1 LLSATFLVIV
11 IPLQHETVQS
21 INLMSAFEYSA
32 LDQRG
37 RTRNGVLEADTAR
50 QIRQQLRELGLTP
63 LTVTEVQR
71 NVQRR
76 TSSRLR
82 ISSTDLALCT
92 RQLATLVRSGLAV
105 EEALRA
111 VSEQTEKNQVKTL
124 LLAVRARVL
133 EGHSLAAGLHD
144 FPQVFPELYR
154 ATVSAGEQT
163 GHLDLILERLADY
176 TETRQHL
183 RQKTLLALFY
193 PALLTLV
200 AIAVVIG
207 LLAYVV
213 PQVVQVFA
221 NVKQELPRL
230 TRYLIATSHFLQQW
244 GFLLASITVIATITL
259 QYALRFEQPL
269 LLFHQIL
276 LRLPVIGK
284 LERGTNVAR
293 LTRTLSILTASG
305 VPVLEA
311 LHITT
316 QVVSNR
322 PMRHA
327 LQAATEQVRQGSSL
341 HRALEQSRLFPPMV
355 VYLCASGEASGNLE
369 QMLERAAVMQEREL
383 EMLIGVLLSL
393 FEPLLILSMG
403 GVVLLIVLAILMPIF
418 ELNQLIK

>member
-1 LLSATFLVIV
+1 
-11 IPLQHETVQS
+11 
-21 INLMSAFEYSA
+21 MSAFEYAA
-32 LDQRG
+32 LDKHG
-37 RTRNGVLEADTAR
+37 RTRKGVLEADTAR
-50 QIRQQLRELGLTP
+50 QIRQQLRELQLTP

-71 NVQRR
+71 NVQHQ

-82 ISSTDLALCT
+82 LSSTDLALCT

-111 VSEQTEKNQVKTL
+111 VSEQTEKNSAKTL

-133 EGHSLAAGLHD
+133 EGHSLAAGLND

-154 ATVSAGEQT
+154 ATVAAGEQT

-200 AIAVVIG
+200 AITVVIG

-221 NVKQELPRL
+221 NVKQELPLL
-230 TRYLIATSHFLQQW
+230 TRYLIAVSHFLQAW
-244 GFLLASITVIATITL
+244 GIWLAVVIIISISLLRYS
-259 QYALRFEQPL
+259 LRFESAL
-269 LLFHQIL
+269 FIFHQLL

-284 LERGTNVAR
+284 LERGANVAR

-305 VPVLEA
+305 VPVLDA
-311 LHITT
+311 LRITT

-322 PMRHA
+322 PLRHA

-341 HRALEQSRLFPPMV
+341 HHALEHSRLFPPMV

-393 FEPLLILSMG
+393 FEPLLILVMG
-403 GVVLLIVLAILMPIF
+403 GVVLIIVLAILMPIF
-418 ELNQLIK
+418 ELNQLVK

>member
-1 LLSATFLVIV
+1 
-11 IPLQHETVQS
+11 
-21 INLMSAFEYSA
+21 MSAFEYA
-32 LDQRG
+32 AIDKTG
-37 RTRNGVLEADTAR
+37 RTRKGVLEADTAR
-50 QIRQQLRELGLTP
+50 QIRQQLREQGLTP
-63 LTVTEVQR
+63 LNVAEVQR
-71 NVQRR
+71 NVQHRR
-76 TSSRLR
+76 TTRLR
-82 ISSTDLALCT
+82 INSTDLALCT
-92 RQLATLVRSGLAV
+92 RQLATLVRAGLAV

-111 VSEQTEKNQVKTL
+111 VSEQTEKTSVKTL

-133 EGHSLAAGLHD
+133 EGHSLATGLHD

-154 ATVSAGEQT
+154 ATIAAGEQT

-193 PALLTLV
+193 PALLTTV
-200 AIAVVIG
+200 AVAVVIG

-221 NVKQELPRL
+221 HVKQELPLL
-230 TRYLIATSHFLQQW
+230 TRYLIAISHFLQHW
-244 GFLLASITVIATITL
+244 GFILALLLIGFILAL
-259 QYALRFEQPL
+259 QYALRFETPL
-269 LLFHQIL
+269 FIFHRWL
-276 LRLPVIGK
+276 LRLPVVGK
-284 LERGTNVAR
+284 LERGANVAR
-293 LTRTLSILTASG
+293 MARTLSILTASG

-311 LHITT
+311 LRITT

-322 PMRHA
+322 PMRQA
-327 LQAATEQVRQGSSL
+327 LEAATEKVRQGSSL
-341 HRALEQSRLFPPMV
+341 HHALEHSRLFPPMV

-393 FEPLLILSMG
+393 FEPLLILTMG

-418 ELNQLIK
+418 ELNQLVK

>member
-1 LLSATFLVIV
+1 
-11 IPLQHETVQS
+11 
-21 INLMSAFEYSA
+21 MSAFEYAA
-32 LDQRG
+32 LDKHG
-37 RTRNGVLEADTAR
+37 RTRKGVLEADTAR
-50 QIRQQLRELGLTP
+50 QIRQQLRELQLTP

-71 NVQRR
+71 NVQHQ

-82 ISSTDLALCT
+82 LSSTDLALCT

-111 VSEQTEKNQVKTL
+111 VSEQTEKNSAKTL

-133 EGHSLAAGLHD
+133 EGHSLAAGLND

-154 ATVSAGEQT
+154 ATVAAGEQT

-200 AIAVVIG
+200 AITVVIG

-221 NVKQELPRL
+221 NVKQELPLL
-230 TRYLIATSHFLQQW
+230 TRSLIAISHFLQVW
-244 GFLLASITVIATITL
+244 GVWLAVIIIISISLLRYS
-259 QYALRFEQPL
+259 LRFEPAL
-269 LLFHQIL
+269 FMFHQLL

-284 LERGTNVAR
+284 LERGANVAR

-305 VPVLEA
+305 VPVLDA
-311 LHITT
+311 LRITT

-322 PMRHA
+322 PLRHA

-341 HRALEQSRLFPPMV
+341 HHALEHSRLFPPMV

-393 FEPLLILSMG
+393 FEPLLILVMG
-403 GVVLLIVLAILMPIF
+403 GVVLIIVLAILMPIF
-418 ELNQLIK
+418 ELNQLVK

>member
-1 LLSATFLVIV
+1 
-11 IPLQHETVQS
+11 
-21 INLMSAFEYSA
+21 MSAFEYSA
-32 LDQRG
+32 IDKHG
-37 RTRNGVLEADTAR
+37 RTRKGVLEADTAR
-50 QIRQQLRELGLTP
+50 QIRQQLREQGLTP
-63 LTVTEVQR
+63 LNVAEVQR
-71 NVQRR
+71 NVQHRR
-76 TSSRLR
+76 TTRLR

-111 VSEQTEKNQVKTL
+111 VSEQTEKTSVKTL

-154 ATVSAGEQT
+154 ATVAAGEQT

-193 PALLTLV
+193 PALLTAV
-200 AIAVVIG
+200 AVAVVIG

-221 NVKQELPRL
+221 HVKQELPLL
-230 TRYLIATSHFLQQW
+230 TRYLIAISHFLQQW
-244 GFLLASITVIATITL
+244 GGIVATLLILLILAL
-259 QYALRFEQPL
+259 QYALRFETPL
-269 LLFHQIL
+269 FIFHHFL
-276 LRLPVIGK
+276 LRLPVVGK
-284 LERGTNVAR
+284 LERGANVAR
-293 LTRTLSILTASG
+293 MARTLSILTASG

-311 LHITT
+311 LQITT

-322 PMRHA
+322 PMRQA
-327 LQAATEQVRQGSSL
+327 LEAATEKVRQGSSL
-341 HRALEQSRLFPPMV
+341 HHALEQSRLFPPMV
-355 VYLCASGEASGNLE
+355 IYLCASGETSGNLE
-369 QMLERAAVMQEREL
+369 EMLERAAVMQEREL

-393 FEPLLILSMG
+393 FEPLLILTMG

-418 ELNQLIK
+418 ELNQLVK

>member
-1 LLSATFLVIV
+1 
-11 IPLQHETVQS
+11 
-21 INLMSAFEYSA
+21 MSAFEYSA

-50 QIRQQLRELGLTP
+50 QIRQQLREQGLTP
-63 LTVTEVQR
+63 LTVIEVQR

-183 RQKTLLALFY
+183 RQKTLLALFS
-193 PALLTLV
+193 
-200 AIAVVIG
+200 
-207 LLAYVV
+207 
-213 PQVVQVFA
+213 
-221 NVKQELPRL
+221 PR
-230 TRYLIATSHFLQQW
+230 Y
-244 GFLLASITVIATITL
+244 
-259 QYALRFEQPL
+259 
-269 LLFHQIL
+269 
-276 LRLPVIGK
+276 
-284 LERGTNVAR
+284 
-293 LTRTLSILTASG
+293 
-305 VPVLEA
+305 
-311 LHITT
+311 
-316 QVVSNR
+316 
-322 PMRHA
+322 
-327 LQAATEQVRQGSSL
+327 
-341 HRALEQSRLFPPMV
+341 
-355 VYLCASGEASGNLE
+355 
-369 QMLERAAVMQEREL
+369 
-383 EMLIGVLLSL
+383 
-393 FEPLLILSMG
+393 
-403 GVVLLIVLAILMPIF
+403 
-418 ELNQLIK
+418 

>member
-1 LLSATFLVIV
+1 
-11 IPLQHETVQS
+11 
-21 INLMSAFEYSA
+21 MSAFEYAA
-32 LDQRG
+32 LDKHG
-37 RTRNGVLEADTAR
+37 RTRKGVLEADTAR
-50 QIRQQLRELGLTP
+50 QIRQQLRELQLTP

-71 NVQRR
+71 NVQHQ

-82 ISSTDLALCT
+82 LSSTDLALCT

-111 VSEQTEKNQVKTL
+111 VSEQTEKNSAKTL

-133 EGHSLAAGLHD
+133 EGHSLAAGLND

-154 ATVSAGEQT
+154 ATVAAGEQT

-200 AIAVVIG
+200 AITIVIG

-221 NVKQELPRL
+221 NVKQELPLL
-230 TRYLIATSHFLQQW
+230 TRYLIAVSHFLQAW
-244 GFLLASITVIATITL
+244 GVWLAVVIIISISLLRYS
-259 QYALRFEQPL
+259 LRFESA
-269 LLFHQIL
+269 LFMFHRLL

-284 LERGTNVAR
+284 LERGANVAR

-305 VPVLEA
+305 VPVLDA
-311 LHITT
+311 LRITT

-322 PMRHA
+322 PLRHA

-341 HRALEQSRLFPPMV
+341 HHALEYSRLFPPMV

-393 FEPLLILSMG
+393 FEPLLILVMG

-418 ELNQLIK
+418 ELNQLVK